1 MAANGRIYNPHSW
14 QHGDIIT
21 AQKLNEL
28 ESAVSANATN
38 TYAVS
43 SYDTTSGDADLGS
56 TDNPIATKASVT
68 RAIEDLNSTLTLSQ
82 ATDDVSGTQSYRRV
96 LTSIE
101 EKNGKLYAL
110 KALTIP
116 VASSAA
122 LGLIKVGD
130 NLSINAD
137 TGLLSGSYV
146 TDQVYDGRET
156 INSETNNAFN
166 PLATVKTVN
175 YGIGSAIPTTMATVN
190 ISGTETPYANG
201 QLTISA
207 FTGNTSNGTITVT
220 RVPIS
225 ITSSQVND
233 KDSAIVTIQNEAGY
247 NATSTNIPT
256 TAAVVD
262 YVTSEISAINTT
274 IGNIS
279 VTGINGLS
287 GGGTFSSNHNSIN
300 ISHTTPSGATSGVHG
315 TSGGRTYI
323 QTITTDAYGH
333 LTGFTTATETVTDT
347 TYSAAT
353 TSTNGLMS
361 STDKAKLDALNVD
374 TNNNSITLGGV
385 TLTPTQLQA
394 LINMIPQGE

>member
-1 MAANGRIYNPHSW
+1 MAANGRTYSPHSW

-56 TDNPIATKASVT
+56 TENPIATKASVT
-68 RAIEDLNSTLTLSQ
+68 RAVEALDATLTLSQ
-82 ATDDVSGTQSYRRV
+82 AADDISGTQSYRRV

-101 EKNGKLYAL
+101 EKDGKLYAL

-116 VASSAA
+116 VASNAI
-122 LGLIKVGD
+122 LGLVKVGD

-156 INSETNNAFN
+156 INSETNDAFN

-175 YGIGSAIPTTMATVN
+175 YGIGSAMQSMATVN

-220 RVPIS
+220 RIPIS

-233 KDSAIVTIQNEAGY
+233 KDSAIVTTLNAEGY
-247 NATSTNIPT
+247 NAASTNIPT

-262 YVTSEISAINTT
+262 YVTNEVSAINTT

-300 ISHTTPSGATSGVHG
+300 ISHATPSGATTGVHG

-394 LINMIPQGE
+394 LIDMIPQGE